1 MTGGTLQLTKY
12 GAQNAYLNGNP
23 QMTYFKTVY
32 KRHTNFSMEILR
44 LDFEG
49 TQNIAN
55 DVETQLKCKIT
66 RNGDLINKI
75 YFCINLPNIY
85 SAHFFDDENGA
96 DTGINAEFAWI
107 PNIGCQ
113 IIKKCTLSIGGNKI
127 SEVYGQWIEIYHE
140 IFLDTSGKNNFDNMI
155 GHQSDLFMPSHN
167 GWNAGIYPSS
177 SLNPTLNKNPA
188 SSDIYLSAFKKNS
201 FLQPPSIHG
210 RKLYVPIPFW
220 FTTNPGLA
228 LPLIALQYHEI
239 TLEFECRPILEL
251 YTIIETKSNG
261 SVPKGARTAPTTA
274 QHHHI
279 GNFITGVP
287 STNFSKNNNLD
298 DGPLNIQG
306 WNMDTHL
313 LVNYIFLDN
322 DERRKF
328 SNNNHEYLIE
338 QVYRQDFTGVIGT
351 QTLKLQFQHP
361 VKYLVWCGQRN
372 DVARKLNRHN
382 NYTNWEEEFIPP
394 GTNAYI
400 NLLGLDSE
408 NPLYYKFGPDGNLIY
423 DNVSNDYKTL
433 DGDEDGNI
441 ALLPTKFN
449 FRFWQEDVIK
459 SSRLLFDGVE
469 RYSSRDSTFF
479 RYVQQYQ
486 HNIKTADKSGIYMY
500 SFALDPSRYQPSGCC
515 NMSRISNLQLEL
527 EMCDIMPNAN
537 NFDTYDFNVFVYAV
551 NYNLLRVV
559 GGMAGLAF
567 SN

>member
-85 SAHFFDDENGA
+85 SAHFFDNPEDQKGM
-96 DTGINAEFAWI
+96 NAEFAWI

-177 SLNPTLNKNPA
+177 SLNPSLNINPA
-188 SSDIYLSAFKKNS
+188 SSDIYFSKFKQNS
-201 FLQPPSIHG
+201 FLQPPSING

-261 SVPKGARTAPTTA
+261 TVPKGARTAPTTA

-279 GNFITGVP
+279 GNFITGIP
-287 STNFSKNNNLD
+287 STNFSKNKNLD
-298 DGPLNIQG
+298 DGSLNIQG

-338 QVYRQDFTGVIGT
+338 QVYRQDFTGVIGM

-394 GTNAYI
+394 GTNAYT

-408 NPLYYKFGPDGNLIY
+408 NPLYYKFNNDGNLIY
-423 DNVSNDYKTL
+423 DSVSNDYKTL
-433 DGDEDGNI
+433 DGDEDGNT

-469 RYSSRDSTFF
+469 RYSSRDSIFF

-527 EMCDIMPNAN
+527 EMCDIMPSAN

>member
-85 SAHFFDDENGA
+85 SAHFFDNPA
-96 DTGINAEFAWI
+96 DQKGMNAEFAWI

-177 SLNPTLNKNPA
+177 SLNPSLNKNPA
-188 SSDIYLSAFKKNS
+188 SSDIYLSTFKKNS
-201 FLQPPSIHG
+201 FLQPPSING

-220 FTTNPGLA
+220 FSTNPGLA

-261 SVPKGARTAPTTA
+261 TVPKGARTAPTTA

-279 GNFITGVP
+279 GNFITGIP
-287 STNFSKNNNLD
+287 NTNFSNNDNLD
-298 DGPLNIQG
+298 DGSLNIQG

-322 DERRKF
+322 DERKKF
-328 SNNNHEYLIE
+328 STNNHEYLIE
-338 QVYRQDFTGVIGT
+338 QVYRQDFTGVVGM

-408 NPLYYKFGPDGNLIY
+408 NPLYYKLDPDGSVIY
-423 DNVSNDYKTL
+423 DNNINDYKTL
-433 DGDEDGNI
+433 DGDDDGNI

-469 RYSSRDSTFF
+469 RYSSRDSIFF

-527 EMCDIMPNAN
+527 EMCDIMPSAN

-551 NYNLLRVV
+551 NYNLLRIV